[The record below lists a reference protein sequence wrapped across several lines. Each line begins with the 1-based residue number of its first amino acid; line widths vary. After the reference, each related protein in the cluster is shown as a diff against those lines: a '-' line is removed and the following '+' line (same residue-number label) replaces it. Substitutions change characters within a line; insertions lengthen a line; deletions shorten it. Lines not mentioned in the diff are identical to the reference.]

1 MEAIIEAVEL
11 KAATIVNHY
20 VSEAEN
26 LLLSFQSMDVP
37 PNTSISDFHPSY
49 LDDGNNIVL
58 TCPVCK

>member
-20 VSEAEN
+20 VSEVEN
-26 LLLSFQSMDVP
+26 LLLSFQSIDVP
-37 PNTSISDFHPSY
+37 PNTSILDFQSSY
-49 LDDGNNIVL
+49 LNDGNNIVL